1 MVEHVLQHPVGVFFL
16 IVAIGSGLG
25 KIRFANITLGAS
37 GVLFVGLLFGHYGYE
52 LPVFFQNLGII
63 LFVYAIGLQAGPR
76 FFNQFRSSGL
86 TFAKIGIVVVF
97 SGAAVTWI
105 LTTILGLDPAL
116 GVGMFAGALTST
128 PGLAAAMDAA
138 GNPAVGVG
146 YGLAYPFGV
155 IGVVLFIQV
164 IPRIL
169 RINLSSEEKRAHE
182 EESRLT
188 RITRRQFRV
197 TNPACIGKSLADLRI
212 RGICKVTITRL
223 KKNDTVIPAAKDC
236 KLELSDVIMAVG
248 TKSELEKLKLIV
260 GEEASEE
267 SMMDSG
273 GVVARDVMI
282 SNREIT
288 GRTLRALR
296 LNSTHKV
303 VVSRVFR
310 ENLAFTPDADFI
322 VEVGDMLRVIGDTED
337 VEKFVTIAGQQEKR
351 VHETNI
357 AVLALG
363 ISLGVLLAY
372 YEFVLPGGI
381 HFRLGLAGGPLF
393 VSLILAHFGR
403 IGRLNI
409 RTPRGAKHFMQQLG
423 LALFLAGAGVSAGG
437 SLASVVQESGVQIL
451 AAAMAITLLSC
462 LAGLLAARF
471 LFKQNFLAV
480 LGAITGAMT
489 STPALGV
496 ISDLTDRSE
505 PFLAYSAV
513 YPVALILMTIC
524 CQVLVY
530 LL

>member
-25 KIRFANITLGAS
+25 KIRFANISLGTS

-52 LPVFFQNLGII
+52 LPVSFQNLGII
-63 LFVYAIGLQAGPR
+63 LFVYAVGLEAGPR

-97 SGAAVTWI
+97 SGAAVTWV
-105 LTTILGLDPAL
+105 LTTFLGLDPAL

-169 RINLSSEEKRAHE
+169 RINLSSEEKQAHE
-182 EESRLT
+182 EENRLT

-212 RGICKVTITRL
+212 RGLCKVTITRL
-223 KKNDTVIPAAKDC
+223 KKKNIVIPAAKNC

-248 TKSELEKLKLIV
+248 TKSELGKLKLIV

-267 SMMDSG
+267 AMMDSG

-296 LNSTHKV
+296 LNSSHKV

-310 ENLAFTPDADFI
+310 ENLTFTPDADFI
-322 VEVGDMLRVIGDTED
+322 VEVGDMLRVIGDSED

-437 SLASVVQESGVQIL
+437 SLTGVVQESGVQIL
-451 AAAMAITLLSC
+451 AAAMAITLFSC

-530 LL
+530 LM

>member
-1 MVEHVLQHPVGVFFL
+1 M
-16 IVAIGSGLG
+16 
-25 KIRFANITLGAS
+25 
-37 GVLFVGLLFGHYGYE
+37 
-52 LPVFFQNLGII
+52 
-63 LFVYAIGLQAGPR
+63 
-76 FFNQFRSSGL
+76 
-86 TFAKIGIVVVF
+86 
-97 SGAAVTWI
+97 
-105 LTTILGLDPAL
+105 
-116 GVGMFAGALTST
+116 
-128 PGLAAAMDAA
+128 
-138 GNPAVGVG
+138 G

-155 IGVVLFIQV
+155 IGVVLFIQL
-164 IPRIL
+164 IPKIL
-169 RINLSSEEKRAHE
+169 GINLSSEEERAGE

-197 TNPACIGKSLADLRI
+197 TNPACVGKSLADLRI

-223 KKNDTVIPAAKDC
+223 KKNNQVISAAQDC
-236 KLELSDVIMAVG
+236 RLELSDVIMAVG
-248 TKSELEKLKLIV
+248 TKSELEKLKLLV

-273 GVVARDVMI
+273 GVVARDVMV
-282 SNREIT
+282 SNREVT

-296 LNSTHKV
+296 LNSVHKV

-310 ENLAFTPDADFI
+310 ENLTFTPDADFI
-322 VEVGDMLRVIGDTED
+322 VEVGDMVRVIGDKDD
-337 VEKFVTIAGQQEKR
+337 VEEFVTFAGQQEKR

-372 YEFVLPGGI
+372 YEFTLPGGI

-403 IGRLNI
+403 IGRLNV

-423 LALFLAGAGVSAGG
+423 LVLFLAGAGVSAGG
-437 SLASVVQESGVQIL
+437 SLTSVVQESGLQIL
-451 AAAMAITLLSC
+451 AAAMAITLFSC
-462 LAGLLAARF
+462 LAGLLSARF
-471 LFKQNFLAV
+471 LFKQNFLSV
-480 LGAITGAMT
+480 LGSITGAMT
-489 STPALGV
+489 STPALGA

-513 YPVALILMTIC
+513 YPVALILMTIS
-524 CQVLVY
+524 CQILVY

>member
-1 MVEHVLQHPVGVFFL
+1 MVEHVLQHPVGIFFL
-16 IVAIGSGLG
+16 IVALGSGLG
-25 KIRFANITLGAS
+25 KIRFANISLGAS

-52 LPVFFQNLGII
+52 LPVSFQNLGII
-63 LFVYAIGLQAGPR
+63 LFVYAVGLQAGPR

-97 SGAAVTWI
+97 SGAAATWI

-138 GNPAVGVG
+138 GSPAVGVG

-155 IGVVLFIQV
+155 IGVVLFVQV

-169 RINLSSEEKRAHE
+169 RVNFRSEEKKAGE
-182 EESRLT
+182 AEGRLT

-197 TNPACIGKSLADLRI
+197 TNPACVGKSLADLNV
-212 RGICKVTITRL
+212 RGICKVTVTRL
-223 KKNDTVIPAAKDC
+223 KKQNRVIAAAKNF

-248 TKSELEKLKLIV
+248 TKSELEKLMLLV

-273 GVVARDVMI
+273 GVVARDVMV

-288 GRTLRALR
+288 GRSLRALR
-296 LNSTHKV
+296 LNSSYKI
-303 VVSRVFR
+303 VVSRIFR
-310 ENLAFTPDADFI
+310 ENLVFTPDADFI
-322 VEVGDMLRVIGDTED
+322 VEVGDMLRVIGDKED
-337 VEKFVTIAGQQEKR
+337 VEEFVTFAGQQEKR

-363 ISLGVLLAY
+363 ICLGVLLAY

-423 LALFLAGAGVSAGG
+423 LVLFLAGAGVSAGG
-437 SLASVVQESGVQIL
+437 SLTRVVQESGLQIL
-451 AAAMAITLLSC
+451 AAAMAITLISC
-462 LAGLLAARF
+462 LSGLLVARL

-489 STPALGV
+489 STPALGA
-496 ISDLTDRSE
+496 ISELTDRSE